1 MTPLTRR
8 DFLKGSAVA
17 VLGSSIALAQDKVPA
32 APSAPLTRVVLIRD
46 AQAIDESAQIN
57 ETVVRRMLD
66 EAVARLFDAKDAAT
80 AFRRLVKPED
90 VVGIKTN
97 VWSFL
102 PTPPEVERSIKRR
115 VLEAGVA
122 EENIGLD
129 DHGVRTNPL
138 FVKATALIN
147 VRPLRTHYLAGMSGC
162 IKNYIMF
169 AESQPAHHPDSC
181 ADLGS
186 LFLLPQ
192 VKGKTRL
199 NVLCVLTP
207 QYYGRGPHNFNRRY
221 VWNYKGLVVGQDPV
235 AVDTIGL
242 RLLMAKRRIEL
253 GPAQEVPPVPKHI
266 ALADARY
273 GVGTSDLNKI
283 ELIKLGW
290 SEDILI

>member
-17 VLGSSIALAQDKVPA
+17 VLVSSIALAQDKVPA
-32 APSAPLTRVVLIRD
+32 APAAPLSRVVLIRD
-46 AQAIDESAQIN
+46 SQALDESSQIN
-57 ETVVRRMLD
+57 EAVVQRMLD
-66 EAVARLFDAKDAAT
+66 EAVARLVDAPDAAS
-80 AFRRLVKPED
+80 AFRGLFKPED

-102 PTPPEVERSIKRR
+102 PTPPEVERSIKKR

-221 VWNYKGLVVGQDPV
+221 VWNYKGLVVGRDPV
-235 AVDTIGL
+235 AVDAIGL

-266 ALADARY
+266 ALADTRY
-273 GVGTSDLNKI
+273 GVGTSDMSKI

-290 SEDILI
+290 SEDVLI